1 MNAKEGME
9 MTNRQLAAA
18 ETRKKL
24 VAAAKT
30 IIYDKGL
37 TNTSIEEITEACGV
51 SKGTFYTYF
60 KRKEDIVFE
69 LSQGVFDEILAHA
82 QEYDGTVIEKLEHYM
97 VSFSGYI
104 EKSSV
109 KLAQEWIKNVVDPD
123 ISNIGTNKLEK
134 DISATVQLLQSEK
147 EKGRLKADTPIRR
160 LADTVNDLLYGQ
172 MLCWAISGGVYSF
185 EERTKEFCQQYLR
198 LFISQYLI

>member
-1 MNAKEGME
+1 
-9 MTNRQLAAA
+9 MTNRQIAAA

-24 VAAAKT
+24 VETAKT
-30 IIYDKGL
+30 IICDKGL
-37 TNTSIEEITEACGV
+37 TNTQVEEITEACGV

-69 LSQGVFDEILAHA
+69 LSEGMFDEILSNAL
-82 QEYDGTVIEKLEHYM
+82 EWEGSIIDKLEHYM

-123 ISNIGTNKLEK
+123 ISEVGVNKMKK
-134 DISATVQLLQSEK
+134 DRSAVGQILQLGIQ
-147 EKGRLKADTPIRR
+147 GGFLKNDAPVALLVDM
-160 LADTVNDLLYGQ
+160 LNDLLYGQ
-172 MLCWAISGGVYSF
+172 MLCWAMSGGAYSF
-185 EERTKEFCQQYLR
+185 EERTEKFCKAYLE
-198 LFISQYLI
+198 LILKQYLI